1 MAKKTKS
8 PVKFVDMTRPSKES
22 TEGFNMEKDFANLK
36 KRHDEFYRRY
46 REEVDALIAEANK
59 RPPQPDRDAISNQI
73 YRYARDRKAEEKRER
88 EGPPSEDVLR
98 TPILGMGTRFLMRR
112 TEKKEEEE
120 RRKRKA
126 DQSPEHRKRRPRDKS
141 PEHRR
146 AKKPEMMKGGQYKGK
161 MHSYVGGGIVRDL
174 ETLRRK

>member
-1 MAKKTKS
+1 MAKKRTQKKDTIDRLTFEKQLANNDKKWKERLRKS
-8 PVKFVDMTRPSKES
+8 
-22 TEGFNMEKDFANLK
+22 
-36 KRHDEFYRRY
+36 
-46 REEVDALIAEANK
+46 RERADAIIAEATK
-59 RPPQPDRDAISNQI
+59 RPPQPDRDAIRNQI
-73 YRYARDRKAEEKRER
+73 SRYRRDRKAEEKRER

-161 MHSYVGGGIVRDL
+161 MHSYVGGGMVRDL